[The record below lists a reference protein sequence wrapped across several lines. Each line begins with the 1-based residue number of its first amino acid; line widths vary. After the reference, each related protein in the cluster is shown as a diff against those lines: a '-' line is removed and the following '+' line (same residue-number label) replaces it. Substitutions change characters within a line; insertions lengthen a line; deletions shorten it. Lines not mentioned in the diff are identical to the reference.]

1 MSLTENS
8 LFYHKNPNPG
18 KIAILP
24 TKPCS
29 TQEELSLA
37 YTPGVA
43 QPCLE
48 IEKDK
53 NKVFDYTSKG
63 NLVGVITDGSAVL
76 GLGNIGALASKP
88 VMEGKSVLFKK
99 FSGID
104 AFDIEINEQNPDKFV
119 EIVKSIS
126 PTFGGINLEDISS
139 PRCFIIEEKLKN
151 ALDIPVFH
159 DDQHGTAVIA
169 GAAVLNAIE
178 LTNKKKENMKIVIS
192 GAGAA
197 GRAIFLHLINLGF
210 SQEQIFVYDKFGVLF
225 KGRKEIISDWHKM
238 LFRETSSRTLSDLM
252 KGADV
257 FIGVSVGGIV
267 SKEMI
272 DLMNE
277 NPVIFAMANPVP
289 EISYEDVKSINPN
302 AIVGTG
308 RSDFPNQVNNVLGFP
323 AIFRGALDVRAKSIT
338 ENMKKAASI
347 ALANVAKMKVPK
359 DILKAY
365 NLQHLE
371 FSNDYVIPKP
381 FDKRVL
387 IEVAYAVAKSAVK
400 DNVAKK
406 EINFD
411 IYKDTLGEII

>member
-1 MSLTENS
+1 MSLKEKS
-8 LFYHKNPNPG
+8 LFYHKNPSPG
-18 KIAILP
+18 KISILP

-29 TQEELSLA
+29 TQDELSLA

-43 QPCLE
+43 EPCLE
-48 IEKDK
+48 IKDDDL
-53 NKVFDYTSKG
+53 KVFDYTSKA

-88 VMEGKSVLFKK
+88 VMEGKSVLFKQ
-99 FSGID
+99 FAGID
-104 AFDIEINEQNPDKFV
+104 AFDIEVNEQNPDRFI
-119 EIVKSIS
+119 ETVKAIS

-139 PRCFIIEEKLKN
+139 PRCFIIEEKLKE

-169 GAAVLNAIE
+169 GAAVLNAVE
-178 LTNKKKENMKIVIS
+178 LTGKKKENMKIVIS

-197 GRAIFLHLINLGF
+197 GRAIFLHLVNLGF
-210 SQEQIFVYDKFGVLF
+210 LKEQIFVYDKFGVLF
-225 KGRKEIISDWHKM
+225 EGREETISDWHKV
-238 LFRETSSRTLSDLM
+238 LFRKTSARTLSDLM

-272 DLMNE
+272 ASMNDF
-277 NPVIFAMANPVP
+277 PVVFAMANPVP
-289 EISYEDVKSINPN
+289 EISVEDVKSVKPD

-308 RSDFPNQVNNVLGFP
+308 RSDYPNQVNNVLGFP
-323 AIFRGALDVRAKSIT
+323 AIFRGALDVRAKAIT

-347 ALANVAKMKVPK
+347 ALANVAKTEVPK
-359 DILKAY
+359 EVLDAY
-365 NLQHLE
+365 NLKSLE
-371 FSNDYVIPKP
+371 FSVDYVIPKP

-387 IEVAYAVAKSAVK
+387 IEVAYAVALSAVK
-400 DNVAKK
+400 DGVARK
-406 EINFD
+406 EIDFST
-411 IYKDTLGEII
+411 YKTYLGEIL